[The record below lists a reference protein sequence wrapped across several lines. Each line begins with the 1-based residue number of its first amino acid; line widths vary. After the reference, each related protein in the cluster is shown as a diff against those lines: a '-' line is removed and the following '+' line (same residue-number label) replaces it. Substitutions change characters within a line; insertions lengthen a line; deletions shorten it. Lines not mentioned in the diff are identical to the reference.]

1 MRVKVA
7 AQDPLLQKMGCFS
20 ALPTR
25 DNIIT
30 QRFRLKETEINLKHF
45 QARMKIKAPK
55 SKIGITKIQKY
66 DGLGYFSGRT
76 CWYTWFRY
84 IELVLLPVPP
94 TLIVRVDQKF

>member
-30 QRFRLKETEINLKHF
+30 QRFRWKETEINLQKGKHF

-55 SKIGITKIQKY
+55 PKIGIIKIQK
-66 DGLGYFSGRT
+66 
-76 CWYTWFRY
+76 
-84 IELVLLPVPP
+84 
-94 TLIVRVDQKF
+94 